1 MGGWK
6 AHDRIIQRLILL
18 LREKNIANGQHR
30 RQKQDVSINPPA
42 AQSLEE
48 RVAKM
53 VGVQRGAGPVELV
66 PVEGDGLVQDLTGAP
81 ADDPRGQT
89 GNSRFREQLD
99 LNTGCHE
106 AGETERFVG
115 RELAMPETAYDTVPR
130 RNAFRAETI
139 DHKRAR
145 RWENQSRRA
154 E

>member
-1 MGGWK
+1 
-6 AHDRIIQRLILL
+6 
-18 LREKNIANGQHR
+18 
-30 RQKQDVSINPPA
+30 
-42 AQSLEE
+42 
-48 RVAKM
+48 M

-154 E
+154 EKTSTDIATRCNSLQEMNRPLGAFSAKSP